1 MFVPFGRNTEPR
13 AHIKLLSQHI
23 KDLSFENPH
32 GPEFLASSKQRTKFS
47 FAANVIVGTQSDNTQ
62 EVLLRVEAH
71 ADDDV
76 GRVCHLD
83 LSYGGL
89 FSVND
94 LPRDLQRGVLFSTC
108 PKMLFTDLRR
118 VLADVT
124 GLAGFPPLM
133 LDSGRPYECTRNAPS
148 LG

>member
-1 MFVPFGRNTEPR
+1 
-13 AHIKLLSQHI
+13 
-23 KDLSFENPH
+23 
-32 GPEFLASSKQRTKFS
+32 
-47 FAANVIVGTQSDNTQ
+47 
-62 EVLLRVEAH
+62 VLLRVEAH
-71 ADDDV
+71 ADNDV
-76 GRVCHLD
+76 DTVCHLE
-83 LSYGGL
+83 LTYGVL

-94 LPRDLQRGVLFSTC
+94 LPRDLQRGVLFGAC

-133 LDSGRPYECTRNAPS
+133 LDFGRPYECTRNAPS